1 MLLDALIAELS
12 CFSND
17 LLLCSAL
24 VSHAV
29 LSVTVF
35 FLQGQPLI
43 FFTAGTELR
52 LMLGG
57 NKCSEGRWLS
67 VCSSASPVTGEMILQ
82 SHSGAYVLISL
93 SHED

>member
-29 LSVTVF
+29 LLVTVF

-43 FFTAGTELR
+43 CFTAGTELG
-52 LMLGG
+52 LGG
-57 NKCSEGRWLS
+57 NKSSEGRWLS
-67 VCSSASPVTGEMILQ
+67 DCVLQGIPWHWRDDFTVTLWRLSIDQPQ
-82 SHSGAYVLISL
+82 S
-93 SHED
+93 

>member
-29 LSVTVF
+29 LLVTVF

-43 FFTAGTELR
+43 CFTAGTELR
-52 LMLGG
+52 LVLSG
-57 NKCSEGRWLS
+57 NKCSEGRWLND
-67 VCSSASPVTGEMILQ
+67 CPLQYIPCHWRDDFTVTVWSLCIDQPQ
-82 SHSGAYVLISL
+82 S
-93 SHED
+93 

>member
-17 LLLCSAL
+17 LLLCSAP

-29 LSVTVF
+29 LLVTVF

-43 FFTAGTELR
+43 CFTAGTELR
-52 LMLGG
+52 LVLGG

-67 VCSSASPVTGEMILQ
+67 DCAL
-82 SHSGAYVLISL
+82 
-93 SHED
+93 

>member
-29 LSVTVF
+29 LLVTVF

-43 FFTAGTELR
+43 CFTAGTELR
-52 LMLGG
+52 LVLGG
-57 NKCSEGRWLS
+57 SERPEGRWLS
-67 VCSSASPVTGEMILQ
+67 DCTPQCIPWHWGGDFAVTLCV
-82 SHSGAYVLISL
+82 Y
-93 SHED
+93 